1 MVHSVEESKASISPE
16 LLSYPAVGA
25 FCLELGNTVC
35 TSLNNYLMS
44 ALEMK
49 LNISF
54 GATSVERKATWFKWK
69 IRGKKKKKRDGNY

>member
-69 IRGKKKKKRDGNY
+69 IRGKKKKKERW